1 LLTSFAIGPV
11 RPPSASE
18 IDPQLLNRFRPSPTA
33 LWQLPLEKRKV
44 LLYTVLLLILSLEDY
59 NAYARLLMLHLT
71 SSLNLPLKALQD
83 SEIQVAQSLGH
94 AASEFKPDEII
105 KEKEEE
111 GKGARKAKA
120 GVARLAGGVLAGLA
134 AGIGSLMG
142 GLCFGASAAGGL
154 LGTMAEN
161 EAVVAALFGIY
172 GAKASVKSMESYARD
187 IQDFAFIPLHGQVQ
201 KELKDAKEIHH
212 KDRRLRVV
220 ICISG
225 WLTREE
231 DVVTSWKCIGDQA
244 EVYALRWELASLMS
258 MGNSLETVIKST
270 AWSVAK
276 KEIISRTI
284 FASLMEDCWPLGL
297 LKINKIIDNPW
308 SMGMVRAEKAGLI
321 LADAIQRK
329 LQGGRP
335 ISLIGYSL
343 AARAIYTCL
352 MVLAE
357 RRQFGLVD
365 SVVLIG
371 TPAPSETRVWLTL
384 KSVVAGRLVNVYSE
398 NDYILGFL
406 YRMSNIQFG
415 IAGLQEVRGVRG
427 VENYDV
433 SRLVSGHLRY
443 QYLIGSILKSID
455 WEDVDLEQVAKEE
468 AALQEMDQKHS
479 KDRNK
484 TTGPASPDVDMEKEA
499 ARLEKEVKD
508 KNGWTH
514 VQNRSRGR
522 GRGRRGGG
530 RRSNHRGTRVEP
542 KTGRSTIQT

>member
-1 LLTSFAIGPV
+1 M
-11 RPPSASE
+11 
-18 IDPQLLNRFRPSPTA
+18 
-33 LWQLPLEKRKV
+33 LWQLSLEKRKII
-44 LLYTVLLLILSLEDY
+44 LHTMLLLILSLEEY

-71 SSLNLPLKALQD
+71 SSLSLPLKALQE
-83 SEIQVAQSLGH
+83 SEISVAQTLGKT
-94 AASEFKPDEII
+94 AGEFNPDEIV
-105 KEKEEE
+105 KEKAEENKNTKKIKV
-111 GKGARKAKA
+111 G
-120 GVARLAGGVLAGLA
+120 LAGLA
-134 AGIGSLMG
+134 GAALVGVTG
-142 GLCFGASAAGGL
+142 GLAAPLVAAGVGTMLGGLGLGATAAAGL
-154 LGTMAEN
+154 LGTVAESG
-161 EAVVAALFGIY
+161 VVVGALFGIY

-187 IQDFAFIPLHGQVQ
+187 IQDFAFIPLHGQLQ
-201 KELKDAKEIHH
+201 KEIKDTKEIHH
-212 KDRRLRVV
+212 QDRRLRVV

-225 WLTREE
+225 WLTKEE
-231 DVVTSWKCIGDQA
+231 DVVNPWRCIGDQA
-244 EVYALRWELASLMS
+244 EVYALRWELTALMN

-276 KEIISRTI
+276 KEIISRTSTPPELEQQMRSANCDVV
-284 FASLMEDCWPLGL
+284 FASLMEGLWPLGL

-308 SMGMVRAEKAGLI
+308 SMGMVRAEKAGLV
-321 LADAIQRK
+321 LADTIQRK

-384 KSVVAGRLVNVYSE
+384 KSVVAGRLVNVFSE

-433 SRLVSGHLRY
+433 SNLVSGHLRY
-443 QYLIGSILKSID
+443 QYLIGTILKNIG
-455 WEDVDLEQVAKEE
+455 WEDVDLEQVAREE
-468 AALQEMDQKHS
+468 AVLREMDQNYNKDKHKMAEQDS
-479 KDRNK
+479 
-484 TTGPASPDVDMEKEA
+484 TDMDMDKEVARIEKE
-499 ARLEKEVKD
+499 LKEKNE
-508 KNGWTH
+508 WTH
-514 VQNRSRGR
+514 TQGRSRG
-522 GRGRRGGG
+522 GGGGGRRGG
-530 RRSNHRGTRVEP
+530 RRNNHRARGEP